1 MNNDFLPF
9 AKPDISQAAID
20 EVVACLTSGW
30 ITTGPRTQQFE
41 QDLAHYLQAPHALCL
56 NSGTAGLHL
65 ALLCLD
71 LQPGD
76 EVITTPFTFVAT
88 LNTILHA
95 GGKPVLVDIDP
106 LSYNIDIQKMASAI
120 TPRTR
125 AIVPVHFAGLPV
137 DCDPLYAL
145 AEKYNLTIIEDC
157 AHAIGAHYKDKPLGS
172 FGHLQVFSF
181 HPNKNMT
188 TGEGGV
194 VTCRNPQWA
203 DRISTLRFHGI
214 SKPAFDRFTKKG
226 SPHYAVTA
234 AGFKYNM
241 LDLQAALGLHQ
252 LKSLEHFIERR
263 TYLAQRYQQAFADW
277 PQFQLQHTP
286 AFSHRHAWHL
296 FAPLINPE
304 SAGIDRD
311 SFMEKMKEE
320 NIGTGLHYAAIHLHP
335 YYRNTYGFKP
345 GDFPL
350 AEDIASRIVSL
361 PLFPSMT
368 EQEQDRVIA
377 AAAKIFNRQKTADS
391 ITSSTHKSH
400 QETPSHDA

>member
-1 MNNDFLPF
+1 MMNEPFLPF
-9 AKPDISQAAID
+9 AKPDISQEAID
-20 EVVACLTSGW
+20 EVVACLKSGW

-41 QDLAHYLQAPHALCL
+41 QDLATYLQAPYALCL

-65 ALLCLD
+65 SLMCLD

-88 LNTILHA
+88 LNTIVHA

-106 LSYNIDIQKMASAI
+106 HTYNIDIQRIEAAI

-125 AIVPVHFAGLPV
+125 AIVPVHFTGLPV

-145 AEKYNLTIIEDC
+145 AEKYQLSVVEDC
-157 AHAIGAHYKDKPLGS
+157 AHAIGAHYKGKPLGS

-188 TGEGGV
+188 TGEGGA
-194 VTCRNPQWA
+194 VTCRNPEWA
-203 DRISTLRFHGI
+203 ERISSLRFHGI

-226 SPHYAVTA
+226 NQHYEVTA
-234 AGFKYNM
+234 PGFKYNM

-263 TYLAQRYQQAFADW
+263 THLANRYLNTFAKW
-277 PQFQLQHTP
+277 PQFQLPQAP
-286 AFSHRHAWHL
+286 NYSHRHAWHL
-296 FAPLINPE
+296 FAPLINTE
-304 SAGIDRD
+304 SAGMDRD
-311 SFMEKMKEE
+311 TFMQRMKDE

-335 YYRNTYGFKP
+335 YYKNTFGFKA

-350 AEDIASRIVSL
+350 AEDVADRIVSL

-368 EQEQDRVIA
+368 EQEQDRVIYTI
-377 AAAKIFNRQKTADS
+377 AKIFNQQLHS
-391 ITSSTHKSH
+391 PLSTPHSQ
-400 QETPSHDA
+400 QETLANDA